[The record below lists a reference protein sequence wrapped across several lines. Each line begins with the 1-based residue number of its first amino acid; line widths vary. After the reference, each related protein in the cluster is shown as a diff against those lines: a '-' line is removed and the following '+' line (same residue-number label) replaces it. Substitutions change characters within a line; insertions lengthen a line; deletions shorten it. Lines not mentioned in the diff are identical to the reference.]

1 MKTTNYRLQTEIEQ
15 LTPESQKT
23 WFEAYVHEVLE
34 SDKPYHVKAD
44 YIGLSLEELENKID
58 YLSADIN
65 ELKQLK
71 ATLTQAKGIA
81 QKVIASVLTEYGID
95 RLEGTIIS
103 SLTLTPAKVTTKSTL
118 TILNPQALIELGYAK
133 VIVDEEA
140 VKCAMHSAEEMDS
153 LDSFVEVS
161 MQTQEIPAK
170 LKVNSK
176 RKRKQTDVQEKSD
189 TTQTTTKATH
199 CDTQHHTPATE
210 ALELLKHSA

>member
-15 LTPESQKT
+15 LSADSQRA
-23 WFEAYVHEVLE
+23 WFEMYIHEVLE

-44 YIGLSLEELENKID
+44 YIGLSFEEIQNKID
-58 YLSADIN
+58 YLSSDIN
-65 ELKQLK
+65 EMKHLK

-81 QKVIASVLTEYGID
+81 QEVIASVLTEYGID

-118 TILNPQALIELGYAK
+118 TILNPVALIELGYAK

-140 VKCAMHSAEEMDS
+140 VKQAMHTAEEMDS
-153 LDSFVEVS
+153 IDSFVEVS

-170 LKVNSK
+170 LKVNTK
-176 RKRKQTDVQEKSD
+176 RKRKQHEDDIQATMEIP
-189 TTQTTTKATH
+189 TEATH
-199 CDTQHHTPATE
+199 YHTHHHTPAME